1 MTTKPSRMHSLR
13 VRVLGTTAIA
23 IALLGTALFFL
34 AWQQQEASKSLA
46 MITKGYLPMAKIVG
60 RLDQDRERI
69 DQEIRQILQEPSV
82 NLRGKGLTA
91 YLYTKEIKQNIAVGR
106 IHAKYAGQL
115 SDNEK
120 DTYTFHTILTRLD
133 RIDKSFTA
141 YAQES
146 KILIALAERDMTEKA
161 VDQLKQQERR
171 SYEMSEQLSALNHD
185 LDSRVATL
193 TITTE
198 RMQERATMVAVISLL
213 LALAVALVLGF
224 VLVTALRPIQQLQTE
239 ITRLSGGDYSGRIEV
254 DGQDEIAT
262 LARQFNTMNAA
273 LEKRD
278 KTLLESNLR
287 EQQSAALLARSER
300 LALIGQMLA
309 QITHEVRNPLN
320 SLSLNAELLA
330 DEIRDLGAEE
340 SHVAWELLGL
350 VSKEI
355 ERLNTITTRY
365 LQLARR
371 NPSTPTQ
378 CSVQD
383 VIRTNEKLLAPRCAQ
398 TGTTITLALDDT
410 PPIPAD
416 ADQLSQALLNVLQNA
431 LNANATAVTIGLR
444 SSPQTARITITDN
457 GKGMTPEELLNAT
470 EPFYTNSDEGTGLG
484 LAITKEIIEDHGGT
498 LTLTP
503 NPQGGM
509 VVSFL
514 LPRNMK
520 DATLHG

>member
-1 MTTKPSRMHSLR
+1 MTTRPSRIHSLR
-13 VRVLGTTAIA
+13 VRVLGTTAVA
-23 IALLGTALFFL
+23 IALLGSALLFL

-161 VDQLKQQERR
+161 VEQLKQQERR

-239 ITRLSGGDYSGRIEV
+239 LTRLSGGDYSGRIEV
-254 DGQDEIAT
+254 DGQDEIA
-262 LARQFNTMNAA
+262 RW
-273 LEKRD
+273 RD
-278 KTLLESNLR
+278 
-287 EQQSAALLARSER
+287 
-300 LALIGQMLA
+300 
-309 QITHEVRNPLN
+309 N
-320 SLSLNAELLA
+320 S
-330 DEIRDLGAEE
+330 
-340 SHVAWELLGL
+340 
-350 VSKEI
+350 
-355 ERLNTITTRY
+355 
-365 LQLARR
+365 
-371 NPSTPTQ
+371 
-378 CSVQD
+378 
-383 VIRTNEKLLAPRCAQ
+383 
-398 TGTTITLALDDT
+398 
-410 PPIPAD
+410 IP
-416 ADQLSQALLNVLQNA
+416 
-431 LNANATAVTIGLR
+431 
-444 SSPQTARITITDN
+444 
-457 GKGMTPEELLNAT
+457 
-470 EPFYTNSDEGTGLG
+470 
-484 LAITKEIIEDHGGT
+484 
-498 LTLTP
+498 
-503 NPQGGM
+503 
-509 VVSFL
+509 
-514 LPRNMK
+514 
-520 DATLHG
+520 

>member
-1 MTTKPSRMHSLR
+1 MKNRPSRIHSLR
-13 VRVLGTTAIA
+13 FRVLGTTAVA
-23 IALLGTALFFL
+23 IGLLGAALFFL

-69 DQEIRQILQEPSV
+69 DQELREILQEPSA
-82 NLRGKGLTA
+82 NLKRRGVA

-115 SDNEK
+115 TSNPQDI
-120 DTYTFHTILTRLD
+120 YTFYTILKRLD
-133 RIDKSFTA
+133 RIDESFTA

-146 KILIALAERDMTEKA
+146 KALILLAEREMTGRA
-161 VDQLKQQERR
+161 ARQLKQQELR
-171 SYEMSEQLSALNHD
+171 SAEMSEQLSALNHD

-193 TITTE
+193 TIKTE

-213 LALAVALVLGF
+213 LALAIAIVLGF
-224 VLVTALRPIQQLQTE
+224 VLVTALRPIKQLQTE
-239 ITRLSGGDYSGRIEV
+239 LMRLSDGDYGGRIEV

-278 KTLLESNLR
+278 KTLLEANQR

-330 DEIRDLGAEE
+330 DEITDLGADK
-340 SHVAWELLGL
+340 SHVSWELLGL

-355 ERLNTITTRY
+355 ERLNNITTRY

-371 NPSTPTQ
+371 NTSTPTQ
-378 CSVQD
+378 CSLQE
-383 VIRTNEKLLAPRCAQ
+383 VIRANEKLLAPRCQQ
-398 TGTTITLALDDT
+398 TGTTITLALDNT
-410 PPIPAD
+410 PAIPAD

-444 SSPQTARITITDN
+444 STSDQAKITITDN
-457 GKGMTPEELLNAT
+457 GKGMNKEELANAT

-484 LAITKEIIEDHGGT
+484 LAITKEIIEDHGGQ
-498 LTLTP
+498 LTLTA
-503 NPQGGM
+503 NPSGGM
-509 VVSFL
+509 IVSFL
-514 LPRNMK
+514 LPRTLK
-520 DATLHG
+520 DATLQS